1 MWDRAGPVLYGA
13 AVVSPMRHR
22 HPYRLLSVAVAVC
35 SLLVVAVAPAAAH
48 GVTARF
54 DAPVPLRAVYL
65 GAGLTVVASAAL
77 VGRLDATPRL
87 AGRIGVLPPR
97 PAAVGRGAARIGF
110 LVTFVAVLLHGI
122 VGPRAPTGN
131 FATLFT
137 WAVWLKGVGIVAV
150 VVGSPWAVLSPWRTA
165 YDAVCRVEGSE
176 ISVRPYPAWLGRWPA
191 LAGFLVL
198 AGVAE
203 NLTRI
208 PQRPTLT
215 AAVVAAYALVMFA
228 GGLAFGRSWF
238 DHADAFAVLYGL
250 LGRVA
255 PASVRRDDDGSVAVV
270 RRYPWEGCTVPAADG
285 ATAAFVVAAIYTVTF
300 DGFVESPAYR
310 GLYAG
315 AREVVSGDAATSL
328 LLSAVGLVGF
338 LVAFR
343 GVAALVGRIARG
355 SQPLP
360 ATDRDARPESDG
372 GPGVPVTAL
381 LAPTLVPIVAGYEV
395 AHNLVYVLASVG
407 RLPRLVGADAVDPLW
422 WLPLPAFWALQI
434 VCLVG
439 GHVVA
444 VAAADA
450 VIRRLAPTGR
460 LAAAAHTPHLAL
472 MVGYTVVSLWVISLP
487 VAA

>member
-1 MWDRAGPVLYGA
+1 
-13 AVVSPMRHR
+13 MRHR
-22 HPYRLLSVAVAVC
+22 HPSRLLTAAAAVC
-35 SLLVVAVAPAAAH
+35 VLLVVAVAPAAAH
-48 GVTARF
+48 GVTTRF
-54 DAPVPLRAVYL
+54 DAPVPLWAVSL

-77 VGRLDATPRL
+77 VGRLDATPHL
-87 AGRIGVLPPR
+87 TGRIGVLPPR
-97 PAAVGRGAARIGF
+97 PAAVGRGIARIGF
-110 LVTFVAVLLHGI
+110 FVAFVAVLLHGL
-122 VGPRAPTGN
+122 VGPRVPTGN

-137 WAVWLKGVGIVAV
+137 WSVWLKGVGLVAI

-165 YDAVCRVEGSE
+165 YDAVCRLEGAE
-176 ISVRPYPAWLGRWPA
+176 IGARPYPAWLGRWPA
-191 LAGFLVL
+191 LVGFLLLV
-198 AGVAE
+198 GVAE

-208 PQRPTLT
+208 PQRPTAT
-215 AAVVAAYALVMFA
+215 AAVVAAYALVLFA

-285 ATAAFVVAAIYTVTF
+285 AAAAFVVAAIYTVTF
-300 DGFVESPAYR
+300 DGFAESPAYR
-310 GLYAG
+310 GFYADLR
-315 AREVVSGDAATSL
+315 AVVAGDAATGL
-328 LLSAVGLVGF
+328 LLYAAGLLGF

-343 GVAALVGRIARG
+343 GVAALVGRIARR
-355 SQPLP
+355 SQRPP
-360 ATDRDARPESDG
+360 ATGRDARPESDG
-372 GPGVPVTAL
+372 GSGAPVTAL
-381 LAPTLVPIVAGYEV
+381 LAPTLVPIAAGYEI
-395 AHNLVYVLASVG
+395 AHNAAYVLASAG

-422 WLPLPAFWALQI
+422 WLPLPVFWGVQV

-450 VIRRLAPTGR
+450 VVRRLAPTGR
-460 LAAAAHTPHLAL
+460 LAAAAHAPHLGL
-472 MVGYTVVSLWVISLP
+472 MVAYTVVSLWVISLP